1 MQLLRDRRRV
11 DSVILFGVPGCDDSI
26 AVKVTQETKASDLI
40 QQVRAEKSGEATNG
54 AVKYFVV

>member
-11 DSVILFGVPGCDDSI
+11 DSVILYCVPGCDDSI

-40 QQVRAEKSGEATNG
+40 QQVSVEKSYC
-54 AVKYFVV
+54 AVDYFVVED

>member
-11 DSVILFGVPGCDDSI
+11 DSVILYGVPGCDDSI

-40 QQVRAEKSGEATNG
+40 QQVSVEKSYC
-54 AVKYFVV
+54 AVDYFVVED

>member
-40 QQVRAEKSGEATNG
+40 QQVSVEKSYC
-54 AVKYFVV
+54 AVDYFVVED